1 MFFKRLTLTLE
12 GTFWITLLAIV
23 GLSTQAPKATQGQLS
38 AQVPAPAELL
48 HQDANPLARR
58 AVSPESKRSN
68 TLYKL
73 QQLWA
78 DQSERSAQ

>member
-23 GLSTQAPKATQGQLS
+23 GLSTQAPKATPGQLS

-48 HQDANPLARR
+48 HQDVNPLARQS
-58 AVSPESKRSN
+58 ASTESKRSN

-78 DQSERSAQ
+78 DQSDRSAQ